1 LAAAGL
7 KRLGMDREPDVSYHF
22 MNPQEFLPAA
32 GQGILAL
39 EIREGSLER
48 LMSALDDKECRFALE
63 VERDFLRLLGGSCNA
78 PCGVFC
84 EKGTDGYEIRGMYAG
99 DGVHPV
105 YGSVALSHKHQ
116 AKELVAQL
124 AQTLQTSSRN
134 NAERKRQE
142 TTGEPK
148 KAGEVFLV
156 GAGPGRKG
164 WLTLEALDCIR
175 QGEVILYDALI
186 SPSILN
192 ECSLTAE
199 LIYVGKR
206 AGSHAMKQ
214 EEINRLLEQKATER
228 KRVVRLKGGDPFV
241 FGRGG
246 EEVLYL
252 GQQGISC
259 HVISGISSAYSVPA
273 RFGIPVTHRGKAG
286 SFHVITGHTGQ
297 GVGSAPADYETLA
310 NLEGTLVFLMG
321 LKSLEEIV
329 KGLLRGGKSP
339 QTPAAV
345 ISRGGTAREQ
355 KIVSSLEEIV
365 AQAAKE
371 KPPAPAVIVIGD
383 VVGLW
388 EELCEKTFLPLQ
400 GKRILLT
407 GTRSFLAETEPLFE
421 QQGAETVSLSLIE
434 TVALREPGQSEKT
447 KDVFCRLCEYQW
459 IVFTSGNGVRFFFQ
473 EMKERG
479 VDRRN
484 LGSVRFAVV
493 GRGTARKLSDYGYQA
508 DVIPS
513 DFRSSTLASEW
524 IPERKPEEKILLVR
538 GKEGSD
544 TIEYHL
550 KKQGNVTDTLVLYET
565 VTDFRRKEELGR
577 IYEDM
582 DYVMIAS
589 GSAARALSAMLPD
602 SQKQNR
608 FTDDSRRAVLPQIV
622 AIGPETA
629 KVCRKVGLS
638 VDLTAQEH
646 TGAGLVR
653 TVLSQK

>member
-1 LAAAGL
+1 
-7 KRLGMDREPDVSYHF
+7 
-22 MNPQEFLPAA
+22 
-32 GQGILAL
+32 
-39 EIREGSLER
+39 
-48 LMSALDDKECRFALE
+48 
-63 VERDFLRLLGGSCNA
+63 
-78 PCGVFC
+78 
-84 EKGTDGYEIRGMYAG
+84 
-99 DGVHPV
+99 
-105 YGSVALSHKHQ
+105 
-116 AKELVAQL
+116 
-124 AQTLQTSSRN
+124 
-134 NAERKRQE
+134 
-142 TTGEPK
+142 
-148 KAGEVFLV
+148 
-156 GAGPGRKG
+156 
-164 WLTLEALDCIR
+164 
-175 QGEVILYDALI
+175 
-186 SPSILN
+186 
-192 ECSLTAE
+192 
-199 LIYVGKR
+199 
-206 AGSHAMKQ
+206 
-214 EEINRLLEQKATER
+214 
-228 KRVVRLKGGDPFV
+228 
-241 FGRGG
+241 
-246 EEVLYL
+246 
-252 GQQGISC
+252 
-259 HVISGISSAYSVPA
+259 
-273 RFGIPVTHRGKAG
+273 
-286 SFHVITGHTGQ
+286 
-297 GVGSAPADYETLA
+297 
-310 NLEGTLVFLMG
+310 
-321 LKSLEEIV
+321 
-329 KGLLRGGKSP
+329 
-339 QTPAAV
+339 
-345 ISRGGTAREQ
+345 
-355 KIVSSLEEIV
+355 
-365 AQAAKE
+365 
-371 KPPAPAVIVIGD
+371 VIVIGD

-484 LGSVRFAVV
+484 LGNVRFAVV
-493 GRGTARKLSDYGYQA
+493 GRSTARKLSEYGYQA
-508 DVIPS
+508 DVIPT

-544 TIEYHL
+544 TIERHL

-608 FTDDSRRAVLPQIV
+608 FTDDSRGAVLPQIV
-622 AIGPETA
+622 AIGPETE

-646 TGAGLVR
+646 TGAGMVR
-653 TVLSQK
+653 AVLSQK